1 VPSRHPTISKASK
14 LDPPE
19 FYGNEESE
27 DSLNNVLQRMAFGLL
42 EVITPVYRIE
52 PSIEEELGPL
62 SVPNHETARRQSILV
77 LCDDEIYSVALEV
90 TEGFDDAV
98 GRYNGCVGDHV
109 GFEFRGCEQV
119 GVDGERAVHDERC
132 SVEVPEEC

>member
-1 VPSRHPTISKASK
+1 VPSRNPPVSNAYK
-14 LDPPE
+14 LDFPG
-19 FYGNEESE
+19 FFGNGKSE
-27 DSLNNVLQRMAFGLL
+27 DSLNNVFQRMAFGLL
-42 EVITPVYRIE
+42 EVVTPVYWIE

-77 LCDDEIYSVALEV
+77 LCNDEIYSVALEV

-109 GFEFRGCEQV
+109 GFEFGGCEQV